1 LALVICLLIQVY
13 FGNQMPL
20 NLVDST
26 LVSVVERRSE
36 NKNAINSECDDE
48 LALHE
53 YQLFDVE
60 QKTMAQDIIF
70 HFNRNEIDKVVIVVR
85 MAMKFLK
92 ECEKKKKTALVLTHS
107 KSMLDLIVK
116 QRNFVANS
124 LGYDMKQCVN
134 SCSSYCDKLC
144 ILPCRMLICCNDMLM
159 EMRSNENL
167 MKSISLVV
175 LESFDVLPALIN
187 ADEMIYSLE
196 NFSMETRVVIFTK
209 SEEEASAIK
218 EVERLNSS
226 LVIEI
231 GKCYKYLEKDN
242 LKMCLFHPKVE
253 NDNVLNCKIDAVNFL
268 LHRIIFT
275 RCLVF
280 VDKACQNEI
289 DTLEARLKCW
299 YWSAQKIGEKDV
311 CKGTG
316 HSVIKDSSR
325 VLIIT
330 GLAENQL
337 SVGSFNLVILFHIPK
352 KCAEYHNLLQ
362 NISNQSEYCAV
373 IFLIMNH
380 NDKEHVKTLTRK
392 DGVHFTLLKGNYS
405 TLLINRSEDSGKT
418 QSTASSY
425 ESSEKNWSTVF
436 ENSVEVSE
444 KRICKNDLSRK
455 SYEEIVAPYNLKPH
469 NIDLNRLFYL
479 KKCIKPRKIPTAG
492 NSIQYDRSAMLNI
505 LQTMFRGGKNPS
517 GNIQISSSNNEKAE
531 NESTVQKNVEKIEV
545 KKNNSSV
552 SKQDKKKNKP
562 NAREE
567 EQRIVADPCLEDTE
581 AVGDDDE
588 GEQFEFANDGLGY
601 DSQTEAFRQVMIN
614 VNNYANMLA
623 LMQNYI
629 ESMVRPRDTVKE

>member
-1 LALVICLLIQVY
+1 MHDHHYSLKFRFVY
-13 FGNQMPL
+13 FVNQMPL

-36 NKNAINSECDDE
+36 NKNAINSECNDE

-92 ECEKKKKTALVLTHS
+92 ECENKKKTALVLTHS

-116 QRNFVANS
+116 QRNFVATS
-124 LGYDMKQCVN
+124 FGYDMKQCPA
-134 SCSSYCDKLC
+134 L
-144 ILPCRMLICCNDMLM
+144 DMLM

-275 RCLVF
+275 RCLIF
-280 VDKACQNEI
+280 VDKAYQNEI

-362 NISNQSEYCAV
+362 NITEYCAV

-405 TLLINRSEDSGKT
+405 TLLINRSEDSRKT

-425 ESSEKNWSTVF
+425 ESSEKNWSTVL

-444 KRICKNDLSRK
+444 KRICKSDLSRK

-505 LQTMFRGGKNPS
+505 LQMMFRCGKNTS
-517 GNIQISSSNNEKAE
+517 GNIQISNSNNEKAE
-531 NESTVQKNVEKIEV
+531 NETTVQKNVEKIEM
-545 KKNNSSV
+545 KKNNSSI

-567 EQRIVADPCLEDTE
+567 EQRIVADPCLEDAE
-581 AVGDDDE
+581 AVGNDDE
-588 GEQFEFANDGLGY
+588 GEQFEFANDDLGY
-601 DSQTEAFRQVMIN
+601 DNQTEAFRQVMIN

>member
-1 LALVICLLIQVY
+1 
-13 FGNQMPL
+13 MPL
-20 NLVDST
+20 NL
-26 LVSVVERRSE
+26 SE
-36 NKNAINSECDDE
+36 VKLYFNYSDDE

-92 ECEKKKKTALVLTHS
+92 ECENKKKTALVLTHS

-124 LGYDMKQCVN
+124 LGYDMKQC
-134 SCSSYCDKLC
+134 LA
-144 ILPCRMLICCNDMLM
+144 LDMLM

-444 KRICKNDLSRK
+444 KRICKSDLSRK

-531 NESTVQKNVEKIEV
+531 NESTVQKNVEKIEM
-545 KKNNSSV
+545 KKNNSSI

-562 NAREE
+562 NARKE
-567 EQRIVADPCLEDTE
+567 EQRIVADPCLED
-581 AVGDDDE
+581 DDE
-588 GEQFEFANDGLGY
+588 GKQFEFANDGLGY

>member
-1 LALVICLLIQVY
+1 MPCKIYLLGIIGLMILNQSIQLCAKQL
-13 FGNQMPL
+13 GMTN
-20 NLVDST
+20 N
-26 LVSVVERRSE
+26 
-36 NKNAINSECDDE
+36 DE

-92 ECEKKKKTALVLTHS
+92 ECENKKKTALVLTHS

-124 LGYDMKQCVN
+124 LGYDMKH
-134 SCSSYCDKLC
+134 
-144 ILPCRMLICCNDMLM
+144 
-159 EMRSNENL
+159 
-167 MKSISLVV
+167 
-175 LESFDVLPALIN
+175 
-187 ADEMIYSLE
+187 YSLE

-380 NDKEHVKTLTRK
+380 SDKEHVKTLTRK

-405 TLLINRSEDSGKT
+405 TLLINRSEDSRKT

-469 NIDLNRLFYL
+469 NIDVNRLFYL
-479 KKCIKPRKIPTAG
+479 KKSIKPRKIPTAG
-492 NSIQYDRSAMLNI
+492 KSIQYDRSAMLNI

-517 GNIQISSSNNEKAE
+517 GNIQISNSNNEKAE
-531 NESTVQKNVEKIEV
+531 NESTVQKNVEKIEM
-545 KKNNSSV
+545 KKNNSSI
-552 SKQDKKKNKP
+552 SKQDKSMKLLIDNNCFENTTLEKNKP

-567 EQRIVADPCLEDTE
+567 EQRIVADPCLEDAE

-588 GEQFEFANDGLGY
+588 GEQFEFANDGLSY
-601 DSQTEAFRQVMIN
+601 DNQTEAFRQVMIN

>member
-1 LALVICLLIQVY
+1 MHDHHYSLKFRFVY
-13 FGNQMPL
+13 FVNQMPL

-36 NKNAINSECDDE
+36 NKNAINSECNDE

-92 ECEKKKKTALVLTHS
+92 ECENKKKTALVLTHS

-116 QRNFVANS
+116 QRNFVATS
-124 LGYDMKQCVN
+124 FGYDMKH
-134 SCSSYCDKLC
+134 
-144 ILPCRMLICCNDMLM
+144 
-159 EMRSNENL
+159 
-167 MKSISLVV
+167 
-175 LESFDVLPALIN
+175 
-187 ADEMIYSLE
+187 YSLE

-275 RCLVF
+275 RCLIF
-280 VDKACQNEI
+280 VDKAYQNEI

-362 NISNQSEYCAV
+362 NITEYCAV

-405 TLLINRSEDSGKT
+405 TLLINRSEDSRKT

-425 ESSEKNWSTVF
+425 ESSEKNWSTVL

-444 KRICKNDLSRK
+444 KRICKSDLSRK

-505 LQTMFRGGKNPS
+505 LQMMFRCGKNTS
-517 GNIQISSSNNEKAE
+517 GNIQISNSNNEKAE
-531 NESTVQKNVEKIEV
+531 NETTVQKNVEKIEM
-545 KKNNSSV
+545 KKNNSSI

-567 EQRIVADPCLEDTE
+567 EQRIVADPCLEDAE
-581 AVGDDDE
+581 AVGNDDE
-588 GEQFEFANDGLGY
+588 GEQFEFANDDLGY
-601 DSQTEAFRQVMIN
+601 DNQTEAFRQVMIN

>member
-1 LALVICLLIQVY
+1 
-13 FGNQMPL
+13 MPL

-92 ECEKKKKTALVLTHS
+92 ECENKKKTALVLTHS

-124 LGYDMKQCVN
+124 LGYDMKQC
-134 SCSSYCDKLC
+134 LA
-144 ILPCRMLICCNDMLM
+144 LDMLM

-444 KRICKNDLSRK
+444 KRICKSDLSRK

-531 NESTVQKNVEKIEV
+531 NESTVQKNVEKIEM
-545 KKNNSSV
+545 KKNNSSI

-562 NAREE
+562 NARKE
-567 EQRIVADPCLEDTE
+567 EQRIVADPCLED
-581 AVGDDDE
+581 DDE
-588 GEQFEFANDGLGY
+588 GKQFEFANDGLGY